1 MTSVDTSAVPG
12 PVTREGSKGSGPAR
26 RRARAGR
33 LFVAP
38 NLAAVAVF
46 MLFPL
51 GFSLY
56 MSFQS
61 WDVFRPPK
69 YVGLKNFGELFTS
82 DPLFLIAIR
91 NTVVFTLGTVV
102 PTLIISLVVAGV
114 LNRKVKGIGIFRT
127 IVFLP
132 LAISSVVMAV
142 VWQFVFNTDN
152 GLLNIMLGW
161 VGIGPIPWLVDP
173 RWAMVSLCMVSVWRS
188 VPFATIILLAAM
200 QGVPETVYEAARIDG
215 AGEIRQFVFITM
227 PLIRAAM
234 SFVVVIS
241 IIHAFQAF
249 DMVYVLN
256 GPNGGPESATYVLGI
271 MLFQHA
277 FSFLE
282 FGYASALAWVM
293 FAILLVL
300 TVLQLRLTRQRSLEA
315 SHGLG

>member
-1 MTSVDTSAVPG
+1 
-12 PVTREGSKGSGPAR
+12 
-26 RRARAGR
+26 
-33 LFVAP
+33 
-38 NLAAVAVF
+38 
-46 MLFPL
+46 
-51 GFSLY
+51 
-56 MSFQS
+56 
-61 WDVFRPPK
+61 
-69 YVGLKNFGELFTS
+69 VGLKNFEDLFTS

-91 NTVVFTLGTVV
+91 NTVIFTLGTVV
-102 PTLIISLVVAGV
+102 PTIAISLVVAGV
-114 LNRKVKGIGIFRT
+114 LNRKVKGIGVFRT

-173 RWAMVSLCMVSVWRS
+173 RWAMASLCIVSVWRS
-188 VPFATIILLAAM
+188 VPFATVILLAAM
-200 QGVPETVYEAARIDG
+200 QGVPETLYEAAKIDG
-215 AGEIRQFVFITM
+215 AGEIRQFVFITV
-227 PLIRAAM
+227 PLIRGSI
-234 SFVVVIS
+234 SFVGIIS

-256 GPNGGPESATYVLGI
+256 GANGGPETATYVLGI

-300 TVLQLRLTRQRSLEA
+300 TVFQLRLTRQRSWET
-315 SHGLG
+315 SRGLS

>member
-1 MTSVDTSAVPG
+1 V
-12 PVTREGSKGSGPAR
+12 
-26 RRARAGR
+26 
-33 LFVAP
+33 
-38 NLAAVAVF
+38 
-46 MLFPL
+46 
-51 GFSLY
+51 
-56 MSFQS
+56 
-61 WDVFRPPK
+61 
-69 YVGLKNFGELFTS
+69 
-82 DPLFLIAIR
+82 I
-91 NTVVFTLGTVV
+91 FTLGTVV
-102 PTLIISLVVAGV
+102 PTVLISLVVAGV

-161 VGIGPIPWLVDP
+161 IGIGPVPWLVEP
-173 RWAMVSLCMVSVWRS
+173 RWAMVSLCIVSVWRS
-188 VPFATIILLAAM
+188 VPFATVILLAAM
-200 QGVPETVYEAARIDG
+200 QGVPETVYEAAKIDG
-215 AGEIRQFVFITM
+215 AGEIRQFAFITV
-227 PLIRAAM
+227 PLIRGAM

-256 GPNGGPESATYVLGI
+256 GANGGPETATYVLGI

-293 FAILLVL
+293 FAILLVV

-315 SHGLG
+315 PRGLG

>member
-1 MTSVDTSAVPG
+1 MTPIDS
-12 PVTREGSKGSGPAR
+12 R

-46 MLFPL
+46 LVFPL

-56 MSFQS
+56 MSFQQ
-61 WDVFRPPK
+61 WD
-69 YVGLKNFGELFTS
+69 LFTPAKFVGTANFRHLFTA
-82 DPLFLIAIR
+82 DPLFIIAVR
-91 NTVVFTLGTVV
+91 NTLIFTVGTIV
-102 PTLIISLVVAGV
+102 PTVLISLAVAGL
-114 LNRKVKGIGIFRT
+114 LNRAVRGIGIFRT

-132 LAISSVVMAV
+132 LAMSSAVMAV

-161 VGIGPIPWLVDP
+161 FGIGPVPWLIEP
-173 RWAMVSLCMVSVWRS
+173 RWAMVSLCLVSVWKS
-188 VPFATIILLAAM
+188 VPFATVILLAAM

-215 AGEIRQFVFITM
+215 AGELRQFVSITV
-227 PLIRAAM
+227 PLIRGAL

-241 IIHAFQAF
+241 IIHVFQAF
-249 DMVYVLN
+249 DLVYVLT
-256 GPNGGPESATYVLGI
+256 GRNGGPETGTYVLGI

-277 FSFLE
+277 FAFLD

-293 FAILLVL
+293 FAVLLVL
-300 TVLQLRLTRQRSLEA
+300 TVAQLRIARRRAWE
-315 SHGLG
+315 G

>member
-1 MTSVDTSAVPG
+1 MTSVDSP
-12 PVTREGSKGSGPAR
+12 RKGFAPWR
-26 RRARAGR
+26 RRAWAGR

-38 NLAAVAVF
+38 NLTAVAVF

-56 MSFQS
+56 MSFHR
-61 WDVFRPPK
+61 WDVFRSPK
-69 YVGLKNFGELFTS
+69 FVGLRNFHDLFTS

-91 NTVVFTLGTVV
+91 NTAIFTVGTVV
-102 PTLIISLVVAGV
+102 PTVLISLVVAAM
-114 LNRKVKGIGIFRT
+114 LNRNVKGIGIFRT

-132 LAISSVVMAV
+132 LAISSVVLAV

-161 VGIGPIPWLVDP
+161 VGIDPVQWLVEP
-173 RWAMVSLCMVSVWRS
+173 QWAMVSLCIVSVWRA
-188 VPFATIILLAAM
+188 VPFATVILLAAM

-215 AGEIRQFVFITM
+215 AGEIRQFVFMTV
-227 PLIRAAM
+227 PLIRG
-234 SFVVVIS
+234 SITFVGVIS

-256 GPNGGPESATYVLGI
+256 GSNGGPETATYVLGI

-300 TVLQLRLTRQRSLEA
+300 TVVQLRLTRQRSWEN
-315 SHGLG
+315 SRGLS

>member
-1 MTSVDTSAVPG
+1 MTAIDA
-12 PVTREGSKGSGPAR
+12 PVSGKSRPWR
-26 RRARAGR
+26 RRAWAGR

-38 NLAAVAVF
+38 NLAAVLLF

-56 MSFQS
+56 MSVHS
-61 WDVFRPPK
+61 WDMFTPAK
-69 YVGLKNFGELFTS
+69 FVGLANFRHLFTS
-82 DPLFLIAIR
+82 DPLFLIAMR
-91 NTVVFTLGTVV
+91 NTVIYTLGTVL
-102 PTLIISLVVAGV
+102 PTVLISLVVAGV

-161 VGIGPIPWLVDP
+161 VGIGPIPWLVEP
-173 RWAMVSLCMVSVWRS
+173 HWAMVSLCMVCVWRS
-188 VPFATIILLAAM
+188 VPFATVVLLAAM
-200 QGVPETVYEAARIDG
+200 QGIPETVYEAARIDG
-215 AGEIRQFVFITM
+215 AGEIRQFASITV
-227 PLIRAAM
+227 PLVRGAM

-241 IIHAFQAF
+241 IIHAFQSF
-249 DMVYVLN
+249 DLVYVLT
-256 GPNGGPESATYVLGI
+256 GANGGPETGTYVLGI

-300 TVLQLRLTRQRSLEA
+300 TVLQLRITRRRTWES
-315 SHGLG
+315 SRGLG

>member
-1 MTSVDTSAVPG
+1 MSAANRAVGLAPATGKRRPKG
-12 PVTREGSKGSGPAR
+12 PYPSR
-26 RRARAGR
+26 RRAWAGR

-38 NLAAVAVF
+38 NLAAVSVF

-56 MSFQS
+56 MSLQQ
-61 WDVFRPPK
+61 WDVFQPPK
-69 YVGLKNFGELFTS
+69 FVGLKNFADLFTS

-91 NTVVFTLGTVV
+91 NTVVFTLGTVI
-102 PTLIISLVVAGV
+102 PTVVISLAVAAV
-114 LNRKVKGIGIFRT
+114 LNRKVKAISIVRT
-127 IVFLP
+127 IVFMP

-161 VGIGPIPWLVDP
+161 VGLGPVPWLVDP
-173 RWAMVSLCMVSVWRS
+173 KWAMASLCVVAVWRS
-188 VPFATIILLAAM
+188 VPFATVILLAAM
-200 QGVPETVYEAARIDG
+200 QGVPETVYEAAKIDG
-215 AGEIRQFVFITM
+215 AGEIRQFLSITV
-227 PLIRAAM
+227 PLIRGSM

-249 DMVYVLN
+249 DVVYVLN
-256 GPNGGPESATYVLGI
+256 GANGGPETSTYVLGI

-282 FGYASALAWVM
+282 FGYASA
-293 FAILLVL
+293 
-300 TVLQLRLTRQRSLEA
+300 
-315 SHGLG
+315 

>member
-1 MTSVDTSAVPG
+1 MTSLNKSPVSSTTAKRRPQG
-12 PVTREGSKGSGPAR
+12 PYPSR
-26 RRARAGR
+26 RRAWAGR
-33 LFVAP
+33 VFVAP

-56 MSFQS
+56 MSFQQ
-61 WDVFRPPK
+61 WDVFRSPK
-69 YVGLKNFGELFTS
+69 FVGLTNFEDLFTS

-91 NTVVFTLGTVV
+91 NTVVFTLGTVI
-102 PTLIISLVVAGV
+102 PTVVISLIVAAV
-114 LNRKVKGIGIFRT
+114 LNRKAKGIAIVRT
-127 IVFLP
+127 IIFMP
-132 LAISSVVMAV
+132 LAISSVVLAV

-161 VGIGPIPWLVDP
+161 VGIDPVPWLVDP
-173 RWAMVSLCMVSVWRS
+173 NWAMASLCVVAVWRS

-200 QGVPETVYEAARIDG
+200 QGVPQTVYEAAKIDG
-215 AGEIRQFVFITM
+215 AGEIRQFWSITV
-227 PLIRAAM
+227 PLIRGSV

-256 GPNGGPESATYVLGI
+256 GANGGPETSTYVLGI

-300 TVLQLRLTRQRSLEA
+300 TVVQLRLTHRRSWEA
-315 SHGLG
+315 SRGLS

>member
-1 MTSVDTSAVPG
+1 MTSIDASAG
-12 PVTREGSKGSGPAR
+12 PRPAR

-38 NLAAVAVF
+38 NLAAVTVF
-46 MLFPL
+46 LLFPL

-56 MSFQS
+56 MSFQQ
-61 WDVFRPPK
+61 WDVFNPPK
-69 YVGLKNFGELFTS
+69 FVGLKNFRELFTS

-91 NTVVFTLGTVV
+91 NTAIFTLGTVV
-102 PTLIISLVVAGV
+102 PTVLISLVVAGV
-114 LNRKVKGIGIFRT
+114 LNQKVKGIGIVRT

-161 VGIGPIPWLVDP
+161 IGVGPIPWLVEP
-173 RWAMVSLCMVSVWRS
+173 RWAMFSLCVVSVWRA
-188 VPFATIILLAAM
+188 VPFAAVILLAAM
-200 QGVPETVYEAARIDG
+200 QGVPETVYEAAKIDG
-215 AGEIRQFVFITM
+215 AGGIRQFVSITV
-227 PLIRAAM
+227 PLIRGAVT
-234 SFVVVIS
+234 FVVVIS

-256 GPNGGPESATYVLGI
+256 GSNGGPETATYVLGI

-300 TVLQLRLTRQRSLEA
+300 TVLQLRLSRQRSMEA
-315 SHGLG
+315 ASGIG